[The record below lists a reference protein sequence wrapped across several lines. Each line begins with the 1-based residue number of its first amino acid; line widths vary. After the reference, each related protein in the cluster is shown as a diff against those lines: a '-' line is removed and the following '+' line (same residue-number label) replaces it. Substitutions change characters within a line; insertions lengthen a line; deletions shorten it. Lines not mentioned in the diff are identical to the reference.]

1 MLTNL
6 PAVDMKR
13 FFLLMLLLISIA
25 LPVQA
30 ATCRTMN
37 DREICILSI
46 KRSAKN
52 YWEYRAT
59 VQVDGEVRP
68 MQVYDCRK
76 KIAVQE
82 NKVLELFEQDG
93 TAEVVCSFFKPPR
106 DAFGVASGK
115 PGSFRGITDPI
126 PNLRR

>member
-1 MLTNL
+1 
-6 PAVDMKR
+6 MKR
-13 FFLLMLLLISIA
+13 LFILLVLLLSIT

-30 ATCRTMN
+30 TTCRTLN
-37 DREICILSI
+37 NQEICILTI

-52 YWEYRAT
+52 YWEYRAK
-59 VQVDGEVRP
+59 VQINGEVRP

-76 KIAVQE
+76 KIAIQD

-93 TAEVVCSFFKPPR
+93 TAEVVCSFFKPPK

-115 PGSFRGITDPI
+115 PGSFRGVNDPLQT
-126 PNLRR
+126 LRR

>member
-1 MLTNL
+1 MKKLLVLIFLWLT
-6 PAVDMKR
+6 
-13 FFLLMLLLISIA
+13 IA

-30 ATCRTMN
+30 APCRTLN
-37 DREICILSI
+37 NQEICILTI

-52 YWEYRAT
+52 YWEYRAQ

-68 MQVYDCRK
+68 LQVYDCRK
-76 KIAVQE
+76 KITVQD

-115 PGSFRGITDPI
+115 PRSFRGVSDPI
-126 PNLRR
+126 PNLGR

>member
-1 MLTNL
+1 
-6 PAVDMKR
+6 MKR
-13 FFLLMLLLISIA
+13 LILLIVLLISIT

-30 ATCRTMN
+30 ATCRTAN

-46 KRSAKN
+46 RRSAKN

-76 KIAVQE
+76 KISIQD

-93 TAEVVCSFFKPPR
+93 TAEAVCSFFKPPR

-115 PGSFRGITDPI
+115 PGSFRGVNDPI
-126 PNLRR
+126 PSLDVKNSLKSP

>member
-1 MLTNL
+1 
-6 PAVDMKR
+6 MKR
-13 FFLLMLLLISIA
+13 LILLIMLLMSIA

-30 ATCRTMN
+30 ATCRTVN
-37 DREICILSI
+37 EQQICILSI

-52 YWEYRAT
+52 YWEYRAK
-59 VQVDGEVRP
+59 VQINGEIKP

-76 KIAVQE
+76 KITIQD

-93 TAEVVCSFFKPPR
+93 TADVVCSFFKPPR

-115 PGSFRGITDPI
+115 PGSFRGVQDPI
-126 PNLRR
+126 PRLDVKNTLRSP

>member
-1 MLTNL
+1 
-6 PAVDMKR
+6 MK
-13 FFLLMLLLISIA
+13 LLILILLLISVT

-30 ATCRTMN
+30 ATCRLSN
-37 DREICILSI
+37 NHEICILTI

-52 YWEYRAT
+52 YWEYRAK
-59 VQVDGEVRP
+59 VQVDGEVKP

-76 KIAVQE
+76 KMTIQS

-115 PGSFRGITDPI
+115 PGSFRGVSDPI
-126 PNLRR
+126 PSLDVKNTLRSR

>member
-1 MLTNL
+1 
-6 PAVDMKR
+6 MKKL
-13 FFLLMLLLISIA
+13 FILILLLLSMT

-30 ATCRTMN
+30 APCRTLN
-37 DREICILSI
+37 NQEICILTI

-52 YWEYRAT
+52 YWEYRAQ
-59 VQVDGEVRP
+59 VQVDGEIRP
-68 MQVYDCRK
+68 LQVYDCRK
-76 KIAVQE
+76 KITVQD

-115 PGSFRGITDPI
+115 PGSFRGVSDPI